1 MTSNNQPPNE
11 TANNPDALA
20 IINII
25 RMMQQLKKHKGP
37 LFIHKR
43 DSSSTHYKT
52 KPVFNNYQRLSYHP
66 SHLNWDKSHPL
77 LTYHPYLEIFSGC
90 PRLVSISNIQDIH
103 IIANFSAMGD
113 WLKVQ
118 IRYPPLAK
126 KVREFE
132 RSTELQRKES
142 RAYLGSFFQAEQT
155 FLWQSINIGFPAQNE
170 EEENL
175 EEKLQRI
182 TLYRTKLLSQFKND
196 GLISGHHCRYL
207 WKIIVSDSQLILH
220 LLIVNKQIAE
230 DGKNNTTKQQM
241 KDKAAK
247 QIDKVNDTLAIE
259 ATLIANVVNDTQ
271 DTTQAKRA
279 SFNGYLK
286 SYFEQDFWFPY
297 YQIACKA
304 PKKMLFG
311 KGNGKK
317 IAKVGIDSKIAKD
330 SLK

>member
-1 MTSNNQPPNE
+1 MTSNNQHPYE
-11 TANNPDALA
+11 TANNTDASA
-20 IINII
+20 MIDII

-37 LFIHKR
+37 LFTYKR
-43 DSSSTHYKT
+43 ASSSDTYIHQPMFKD
-52 KPVFNNYQRLSYHP
+52 YQRLSYQ
-66 SHLNWDKSHPL
+66 SSRLRCGKSQPL

-90 PRLVSISNIQDIH
+90 TQLGPIDSIQDIRV
-103 IIANFSAMGD
+103 IARFSAMAE

-118 IRYPPLAK
+118 MRYPPLAK

-142 RAYLGSFFQAEQT
+142 RAYLAGFFQAEQT
-155 FLWQSINIGFPAQNE
+155 FLWQSISIGFPALNE
-170 EEENL
+170 EEEKVEGKV

-182 TLYRTKLLSQFKND
+182 KLYRTKLLSQFKNNH
-196 GLISGHHCRYL
+196 LISEHHCRYL
-207 WKIIVSDSQLILH
+207 WKVIVSDSQLILH

-241 KDKAAK
+241 KDKAAE

-271 DTTQAKRA
+271 DTTQTKRA

-286 SYFEQDFWFPY
+286 RYFEQDFWFPY

-317 IAKVGIDSKIAKD
+317 IGKRE
-330 SLK
+330 